1 MRSNMALSIHNPKA
15 EKLARELAAKSGETI
30 TQALITAIEDR
41 LERMQGK
48 RAAMDLA
55 AEVMKIAE
63 RCSRLP
69 DLDPRT
75 PDRILGYDQRGV
87 PE

>member
-1 MRSNMALSIHNPKA
+1 MGSNMALSIHNPKA

-30 TQALITAIEDR
+30 TQAIITAIEDR

-48 RAAMDLA
+48 RATLDLT
-55 AEVMKIAE
+55 AEMMKIAE
-63 RCSRLP
+63 RCSGLP
-69 DLDPRT
+69 DLDPR
-75 PDRILGYDQRGV
+75 PSDQILGYDQRGI

>member
-1 MRSNMALSIHNPKA
+1 MGSNMALSIHNPKA
-15 EKLARELAAKSGETI
+15 EKLARELASKSGETI
-30 TQALITAIEDR
+30 TQAIITAIEDR

-48 RAAMDLA
+48 RATMDLT

-69 DLDPRT
+69 DLDPRA
-75 PDRILGYDQRGV
+75 PDGILGYDQRGV

>member
-1 MRSNMALSIHNPKA
+1 MGLDMALSIHNPKA

-30 TQALITAIEDR
+30 TQAIITAIEDR
-41 LERMQGK
+41 LERIQGK
-48 RAAMDLA
+48 RVAMDLT
-55 AEVMKIAE
+55 AEMMKIAE

-75 PDRILGYDQRGV
+75 PEQILGYDQRGL